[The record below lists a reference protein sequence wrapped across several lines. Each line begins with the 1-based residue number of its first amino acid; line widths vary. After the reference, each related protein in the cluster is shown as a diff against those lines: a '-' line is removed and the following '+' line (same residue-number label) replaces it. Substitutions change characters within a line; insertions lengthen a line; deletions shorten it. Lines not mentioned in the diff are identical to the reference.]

1 MYALLMMLGA
11 TPTVSI
17 FFGTLC
23 VGIVARFLAVFLKSP
38 STEFVITGIFPL
50 VPGAGVY
57 WTSYYLVTGQLADAL
72 SSGFTAVKAAI
83 AITLGLAIAFEIPN
97 RAFHLFRRER

>member
-1 MYALLMMLGA
+1 LSHAA
-11 TPTVSI
+11 IVSSSSCVQS
-17 FFGTLC
+17 FGWL
-23 VGIVARFLAVFLKSP
+23 VIKRILKSP